1 MKRRCTLH
9 KTSACGLV
17 LLALVCACAT
27 AAAAQTCQDAG
38 LQSAVVDTSDQ
49 TISLILFPGINSKD
63 QVVASDPSQ
72 WTLIDIAPK
81 PLPPPAGG
89 ATSPPLR
96 VKQVELAADRL
107 HPDNFLSATV
117 HYAGTLE
124 RTGKYILSN
133 VALTFNGCS
142 PPQPPSTRVLFDPT
156 APVNQ
161 PKIFTRTKAKNRDEA
176 DIYISGQLEG
186 SHKTRAKQTADIKV
200 ELPFSRGNLFGRQRD
215 VVPFFHLKASNSK
228 KSDADSMDFGGML
241 RTVYNVG
248 KTTPG
253 KADNRFLRNIA
264 WETAGKIE
272 ADRRFGNV
280 NALWGNTLYFL
291 PRVFGAASDKPVLL
305 YIQPFIGG
313 ELGRNLKSPLEVAE
327 HRGLARAT
335 GGANLYLNFNSGRR
349 LLDALSFEADY
360 IRRWPLRREVTFTED
375 DKGNLLPLVT
385 GRRPRDYVTSKIDI
399 SVNDYFGF
407 SIGYDYGRLP
417 PNYKFVDSHFTFGI
431 TYKQRLIPRIK

>member
-1 MKRRCTLH
+1 MKRRCTLQ
-9 KTSACGLV
+9 KTIARGLA

-27 AAAAQTCQDAG
+27 AAAAQNCQDAG
-38 LQSAVVDTSDQ
+38 LQAAVADTSDQ

-63 QVVASDPSQ
+63 QAVASDASQ
-72 WTLIDIAPK
+72 WTLVDIAPK
-81 PLPPPAGG
+81 PAVTPAG
-89 ATSPPLR
+89 APTPPPLR
-96 VKQVELAADRL
+96 ITQVELAADRL
-107 HPDNFLSATV
+107 HPDNFLSATI
-117 HYAGTLE
+117 HYVGTLE

-156 APVNQ
+156 APVNK
-161 PKIFTRTKAKNRDEA
+161 PKVFTRTKAKNRDEA

-186 SHKTRAKQTADIKV
+186 SRQTRAKQTADIKV

-215 VVPFFHLKASNSK
+215 VIPFFHLKASNSK
-228 KSDADSMDFGGML
+228 KSDADSLDFGAML

-248 KTTPG
+248 NTTPG
-253 KADNRFLRNIA
+253 QADDRLLRNLA
-264 WETAGKIE
+264 WETEGKIE
-272 ADRRFGNV
+272 ADRRFGNI
-280 NALWGNTLYFL
+280 NALWGNRLYFL

-305 YIQPFIGG
+305 YVQPFIGG
-313 ELGRNLKSPLEVAE
+313 ELGGNLKSPLDAAE

-385 GRRPRDYVTSKIDI
+385 GRRPRDYITSKIDI
-399 SVNDYFGF
+399 SVNDYFSF

-417 PNYKFVDSHFTFGI
+417 PNYKLVDSHFTFGI